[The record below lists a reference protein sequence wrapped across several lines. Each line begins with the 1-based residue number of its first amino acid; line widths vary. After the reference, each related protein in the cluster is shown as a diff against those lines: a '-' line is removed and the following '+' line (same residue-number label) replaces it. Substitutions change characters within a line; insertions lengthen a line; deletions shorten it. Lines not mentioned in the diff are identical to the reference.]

1 MVVFVVAAELR
12 QRVRDLG
19 FLLGHDIAPNLAVRQ
34 LLLGGNRA
42 VGVDVITGVD
52 EEVRPIVEHGA
63 IAAVPPR
70 DVSMPQPCPAVS
82 PDWMPLAICGLSAA
96 RLRCGFASAAT
107 ARLEV
112 ERTRNCRRVQ
122 AREARSDTIQE
133 TFVESRRK
141 VPASFD
147 SRLTV
152 S

>member
-1 MVVFVVAAELR
+1 MVLK
-12 QRVRDLG
+12 LS
-19 FLLGHDIAPNLAVRQ
+19 
-34 LLLGGNRA
+34 
-42 VGVDVITGVD
+42 T
-52 EEVRPIVEHGA
+52 VEHSTCIRAGRSA
-63 IAAVPPR
+63 RAQITAEP
-70 DVSMPQPCPAVS
+70 SETS
-82 PDWMPLAICGLSAA
+82 PDWMPPAICGRSAA
-96 RLRCGFASAAT
+96 RLRCGFASVAA

-122 AREARSDTIQE
+122 AREARSDAIQE